1 VQWNEIQQKYHQASK
16 QQQKLVLNYDQP
28 DRKEIN
34 ETWLQLVGIVKYLV
48 RTQKQVSKQQ
58 LTDKLAISD
67 RALELGLIALEKLGF
82 GYNRDQN
89 SYQFVQHQDQVEDQA
104 IAAINLFVEVVTEEN
119 FQQSYFAQ
127 VPLPII
133 TKHLT
138 S

>member
-1 VQWNEIQQKYHQASK
+1 M
-16 QQQKLVLNYDQP
+16 
-28 DRKEIN
+28 
-34 ETWLQLVGIVKYLV
+34 

-58 LTDKLAISD
+58 LTNKLAISD

-89 SYQFVQHQDQVEDQA
+89 SYQFVQHQDQVEYQA